1 MGRPGRRA
9 LWGWGG
15 ATLLI
20 LALVAA
26 APALSRHD
34 PNRMNIAL
42 ALRPPSAVHWFGT
55 DEAGRDILSRVL
67 HGGRESI
74 TAALVVIAA
83 ALAIGI
89 VIGALAGWFR
99 GTVDEGLMRATD
111 LFFAFPPLVLAM
123 AISAALGPSL
133 TNAVIAAIVVWWPTY
148 ARLVRAEVLRVRE
161 NLYVEAG
168 RALGLSDGRL
178 VLRHVLPQ
186 TWGVLNARATVD
198 VGYTIL
204 FIATLGF
211 VGPGLEAP
219 DGRVGRHDRR
229 RAHVLPGLVVDDD
242 VPRPG
247 PVRDRDLPE
256 PPGRRHQRH
265 RRPPRPESVG
275 EGETMPRGPHID
287 PWPHVALVA
296 RALGQAGQPRALF
309 GALDRAM
316 GASLGHRLFTVLRY
330 HPDVQESER
339 LYTSQ
344 GAEYPVGGRKT
355 VRPTPSTARVFGERR
370 PYIGRTAAD
379 IRACFGDAEL
389 ILSLGCESV
398 LNLPVLFDGRVLG
411 TVNLLHEAALVRRG
425 RSAARPHLRGAGGA
439 GVPGVHRRPGLTG
452 VSVTDLARPEAL
464 PL

>member
-1 MGRPGRRA
+1 MARPGQRA

-15 ATLLI
+15 ATALI

-42 ALRPPSAVHWFGT
+42 ALQPPSAVYWFGT

-74 TAALVVIAA
+74 TAALVVIVA
-83 ALAIGI
+83 ALVIGI
-89 VIGALAGWFR
+89 VIGALAGWCR
-99 GTVDEGLMRATD
+99 GTVDEVLMRATD

-123 AISAALGPSL
+123 AITAALGPSL

-148 ARLVRAEVLRVRE
+148 ARLVRGEVLRVRE

-204 FIATLGF
+204 FIATLGLRR
-211 VGPGLEAP
+211 PGLEAA

-229 RAHVLPGLVVDDD
+229 RAHVLSRLLVDDD
-242 VPRPG
+242 LPGPG

-256 PPGRRHQRH
+256 PAGRRHQRH
-265 RRPPRPESVG
+265 RRPPGPEGV
-275 EGETMPRGPHID
+275 TTR
-287 PWPHVALVA
+287 
-296 RALGQAGQPRALF
+296 RA
-309 GALDRAM
+309 GA
-316 GASLGHRLFTVLRY
+316 
-330 HPDVQESER
+330 
-339 LYTSQ
+339 
-344 GAEYPVGGRKT
+344 
-355 VRPTPSTARVFGERR
+355 
-370 PYIGRTAAD
+370 
-379 IRACFGDAEL
+379 DA
-389 ILSLGCESV
+389 
-398 LNLPVLFDGRVLG
+398 
-411 TVNLLHEAALVRRG
+411 
-425 RSAARPHLRGAGGA
+425 
-439 GVPGVHRRPGLTG
+439 
-452 VSVTDLARPEAL
+452 
-464 PL
+464 